1 MPPAQTA
8 PPASSASPASSAAS
22 APSAASAS
30 TTRRSKPHLAQPD
43 VNPSF
48 TKSIF
53 QGELREEL
61 IFPFPKL
68 SAEED
73 EAQRMILDSFRSW
86 AAKTVDRKKHDHDG
100 KFGDGVREGMAELGL
115 MGLNIPE
122 QYGGFGASSKV
133 FSKVMGTIGAVDG
146 ALAVYFGAHG
156 SIGCKGIILFGTED
170 QKRRWLP
177 KCASGE
183 TIAAF
188 CLTEPGSGS
197 DAQAMKASAKPSAD
211 GSHYVLRGEKIW
223 ISNAG
228 FAGVFTVFAKVPT
241 QEGGKKKDKVT
252 AFIVDAK
259 SPGVRLGKL
268 EDKMGIKA
276 SDTRAVFFDDVKVPV
291 ADRLGDVGQ
300 GFKIALEV
308 LNSGRLGLASGAA
321 HGTRAIMAEALAYA
335 KQRQQFGRAI
345 GSFEMIQR
353 KFAQFA
359 AECYA
364 ADAGWFV
371 AADMVDRGGIDYS
384 LETAC
389 CKVFGSEM
397 VFRAAN
403 EALQIAG
410 GIGYSKEYPYEQAVR
425 DTRINMIFEGTN
437 EILRAL
443 VALMGLQE
451 AGERLKTLGKAFKDP
466 LHSMGAIGSYL
477 AGRAKRQVTKPKLER
492 VHEALKREADMVE
505 DVVHDLGL
513 EVENLVIKHGKEIIE
528 KQFLQ
533 ERMAN
538 TAIDVYHAMAVLS
551 RASAA
556 LERAGEDT
564 AQAASDTDCARI
576 FVPMAMRRARRSVRA
591 LGRNQDARLKAIAER
606 ALESGELVPEV

>member
-1 MPPAQTA
+1 
-8 PPASSASPASSAAS
+8 
-22 APSAASAS
+22 
-30 TTRRSKPHLAQPD
+30 
-43 VNPSF
+43 
-48 TKSIF
+48 
-53 QGELREEL
+53 
-61 IFPFPKL
+61 
-68 SAEED
+68 
-73 EAQRMILDSFRSW
+73 MILDSFQSW
-86 AAKTVDRKKHDHDG
+86 AAKAVDRKKHDHDG
-100 KFGDGVREGMAELGL
+100 KFADGVREGMAELGL

-122 QYGGFGASSKV
+122 EYGGFGAGSKV

-156 SIGCKGIILFGTED
+156 SIGCKGIVLFGTED

-197 DAQAMKASAKPSAD
+197 DAQAMKASAKPSVD
-211 GSHYVLRGEKIW
+211 GSHYVLNGEKIW

-241 QEGGKKKDKVT
+241 QEGGKRKEKVT
-252 AFIVDAK
+252 AFIVDAHL
-259 SPGVRLGKL
+259 PGVRLGKL
-268 EDKMGIKA
+268 EEKMGIKA

-291 ADRLGDVGQ
+291 GDRLGDVGQ

-321 HGTRAIMAEALAYA
+321 HGTRAIMREALAYA
-335 KQRQQFGRAI
+335 KQRQQFGRPI
-345 GSFEMIQR
+345 GSFEMTQR

-359 AECYA
+359 VECYA
-364 ADAGWFV
+364 ADAGWFL
-371 AADMVDRGGIDYS
+371 AADLVDRGGIDYS

-425 DTRINMIFEGTN
+425 DSRINMIFEGTN

-513 EVENLVIKHGKEIIE
+513 QVENLVIKHGKDIIE

-556 LERAGEDT
+556 LERAGEDA
-564 AQAASDTDCARI
+564 AQAASDIDCARI